1 MMAPIPGMSLTRT
14 PKNQPW
20 EQPPMYAK
28 KEEALAFYLERLND
42 PEVLDDALFTLK
54 HGFPVEAFVD
64 SMTSYGVMEGY
75 HTIDV
80 KTLISP
86 VLHEHLMT
94 LGDALKL
101 KFTEWAGETDD
112 ERKSAKDKQRMQF
125 LIEEALDDPTP
136 VEEMEEGAVKDASEA
151 LQGDKEPLIK
161 KRSQNG

>member
-1 MMAPIPGMSLTRT
+1 
-14 PKNQPW
+14 
-20 EQPPMYAK
+20 MYAK